1 MDDTIALIR
10 KSHDGDKKA
19 REELVE
25 KNIGLIWCVV
35 KRFYGRGAEPE
46 DLFQIGSIGLLKAI
60 DKFDLSYEVQFSTY
74 AVPMISG
81 EIRRFLRDDGMI
93 KVSRSLRE
101 LSYKSLQAREKMTR
115 ILGREPTLKELSEEL
130 QIDCEEIVQAM
141 ESSVEVESIYKPI
154 HQKEGSEILLM
165 DKLEEKDRQE
175 EKVLDRIVLKEVLE
189 TLEAKERT
197 IIYLRYFAGKTQAEI
212 GKKMGMSQVQVS
224 RTEKKVL
231 ERMRKEIYHLFQKN
245 NPAPIPFP
253 NATITTNTARYRTI
267 LARLI
272 KMGNTFNISAS
283 AIAQQPTKIPP
294 KSP

>member
-165 DKLEEKDRQE
+165 DK
-175 EKVLDRIVLKEVLE
+175 VLDRIVLKEVLE

-231 ERMRKEIYHLFQKN
+231 ERMRKEMK
-245 NPAPIPFP
+245 
-253 NATITTNTARYRTI
+253 R
-267 LARLI
+267 
-272 KMGNTFNISAS
+272 
-283 AIAQQPTKIPP
+283 
-294 KSP
+294 